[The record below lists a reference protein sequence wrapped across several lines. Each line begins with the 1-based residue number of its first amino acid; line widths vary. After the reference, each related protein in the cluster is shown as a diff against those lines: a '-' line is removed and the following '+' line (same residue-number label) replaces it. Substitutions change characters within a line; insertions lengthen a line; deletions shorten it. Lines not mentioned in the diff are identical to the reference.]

1 MRGRYRGLDNHTKPR
16 EKTTD
21 LCISVSGRPLV
32 GLAVVSSW
40 SLRGLFVVSWWSPGG
55 LLMVSCGSWY
65 PSGLVVAFL
74 VVVLVVVVLL

>member
-21 LCISVSGRPLV
+21 LCISVSGQPLV

-40 SLRGLFVVSWWSPGG
+40 SPGG
-55 LLMVSCGSWY
+55 LLVVS
-65 PSGLVVAFL
+65 
-74 VVVLVVVVLL
+74 